1 MIADHHRNLGRVGKI
16 VTFPICRRPSQTIG
30 DLYGFGV
37 FICRTN
43 LRRSWTSEILD
54 RLWFAQHM
62 KTSIIDNSFKGKT
75 SVPSL
80 PLKQSLHYATDSL
93 FNSVPL
99 LDKIIKGFRSEKLTG
114 VLSKGNPGP
123 LCTSEE
129 GHLGIEASCVLLLS
143 LNQASGATAYAYKLS
158 QDVLT
163 NWKNKESCSVGKLEH
178 FPIEFWKKSV
188 IVLLFLYCALWL
200 IRKSRDF
207 VSCNFPRSIKR
218 IQSAFKFSF
227 PFKGKE
233 VTLLSVPC
241 RHSIE

>member
-16 VTFPICRRPSQTIG
+16 TTFPICRRPSQKIG
-30 DLYGFGV
+30 DLYDFGV

-43 LRRSWTSEILD
+43 LGRSWTNEILN
-54 RLWFAQHM
+54 RLRFARQV

-80 PLKQSLHYATDSL
+80 PLKQSVHYATDSL

-99 LDKIIKGFRSEKLTG
+99 SDKIIRGSRSEKLTG

-123 LCTSEE
+123 LCASEE
-129 GHLGIEASCVLLLS
+129 GHLGIEASCVLLLC

-163 NWKNKESCSVGKLEH
+163 NWNNKESCSVGELEH

-188 IVLLFLYCALWL
+188 IVLLFFYCALWL
-200 IRKSRDF
+200 IRKSRDL
-207 VSCNFPRSIKR
+207 VSCNFPW
-218 IQSAFKFSF
+218 
-227 PFKGKE
+227 PFKR
-233 VTLLSVPC
+233 V
-241 RHSIE
+241 

>member
-1 MIADHHRNLGRVGKI
+1 MKSSI
-16 VTFPICRRPSQTIG
+16 VYDLPNTWKPVLSTI
-30 DLYGFGV
+30 
-37 FICRTN
+37 
-43 LRRSWTSEILD
+43 
-54 RLWFAQHM
+54 RL
-62 KTSIIDNSFKGKT
+62 KEK
-75 SVPSL
+75 
-80 PLKQSLHYATDSL
+80 PLSHLFLSNNHYTTQRYATDSL
-93 FNSVPL
+93 FDSVPL

-114 VLSKGNPGP
+114 LLSKGNPGP
-123 LCTSEE
+123 LCASEE

-200 IRKSRDF
+200 IRKSRDL

-233 VTLLSVPC
+233 VTMLSVPC